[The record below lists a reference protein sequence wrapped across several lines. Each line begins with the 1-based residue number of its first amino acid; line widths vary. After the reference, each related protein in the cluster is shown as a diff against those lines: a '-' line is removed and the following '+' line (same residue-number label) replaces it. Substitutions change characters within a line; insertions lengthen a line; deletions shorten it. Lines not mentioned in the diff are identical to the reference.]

1 MSVATVNNRVL
12 LSRLRPFDLAAVVWA
27 IGATAGIGI
36 LAAIVGAPLFQSS
49 GHSTVAFK
57 IYGVFSYLCHQIPER
72 SFHVAG
78 AQFAVCSRCT
88 GLYAGFTIAILSFP
102 LFRSLRN
109 TDTPRIIWLFAS
121 ALPLA
126 VDFSLTY
133 FGIWQ
138 NNHFT
143 RFTTGALFGAVAAIF
158 ILPGV
163 IELSLSITS
172 WLRHRVKTGS
182 GSDRIITRR

>member
-1 MSVATVNNRVL
+1 MAAATVLVMI
-12 LSRLRPFDLAAVVWA
+12 AVIA
-27 IGATAGIGI
+27 
-36 LAAIVGAPLFQSS
+36 APLAQASNHLALSS
-49 GHSTVAFK
+49 F
-57 IYGVFSYLCHQIPER
+57 IYKTFSFLCHQIPER

-78 AQFAVCSRCT
+78 QQFAVCSRCT
-88 GLYAGFTIAILSFP
+88 GLYAGFTIAILTFP
-102 LFRSLRN
+102 LFRPLRN

-126 VDFSLTY
+126 IDFSLTY

-163 IELSLSITS
+163 IELGARLGE
-172 WLRHRVKTGS
+172 WLRKSHAPTP
-182 GSDRIITRR
+182 

>member
-1 MSVATVNNRVL
+1 MSAVIANDRVPP
-12 LSRLRPFDLAAVVWA
+12 SRIRPFDLAVVVWA
-27 IGATAGIGI
+27 ISATVAMGI
-36 LAAIVGAPLFQSS
+36 LAAIIGAPLLQSS
-49 GHSTVAFK
+49 GHATVAFK

-78 AQFAVCSRCT
+78 HQFAVCSRCT
-88 GLYAGFTIAILSFP
+88 GLYAGFTIAILTFP

-126 VDFSLTY
+126 IDFGLTY

-163 IELSLSITS
+163 IELGTRLGE
-172 WLRHRVKTGS
+172 WLRKSHAPTL
-182 GSDRIITRR
+182 

>member
-1 MSVATVNNRVL
+1 
-12 LSRLRPFDLAAVVWA
+12 VVIWA
-27 IGATAGIGI
+27 ISATLALTV
-36 LAAIVGAPLFQSS
+36 LAAIIAAPLLQSS
-49 GHSTVAFK
+49 GHPALASK
-57 IYGVFSYLCHQIPER
+57 IYGVFSFLCHQIAER
-72 SFHVAG
+72 SFHIAG
-78 AQFAVCSRCT
+78 HPFAVCSRCT
-88 GLYAGFTIAILSFP
+88 GLYVGFALATLSYPF
-102 LFRSLRN
+102 FHALRR

-121 ALPLA
+121 AVPLA

-163 IELSLSITS
+163 IEISIS
-172 WLRHRVKTGS
+172 
-182 GSDRIITRR
+182 IARRMKSEPPAVAGG